1 MGDKERLYSG
11 LFQEEVTIRD
21 KFTKFK
27 VYYRQNGKLIEEVI
41 TFEKGKLP
49 SEVLKLIKG
58 CSAVMAI
65 D

>member
-1 MGDKERLYSG
+1 METKYN
-11 LFQEEVTIRD
+11 EEVSLSE

-27 VYYRQNGKLIEEVI
+27 VYYRQNGKTIEEVI